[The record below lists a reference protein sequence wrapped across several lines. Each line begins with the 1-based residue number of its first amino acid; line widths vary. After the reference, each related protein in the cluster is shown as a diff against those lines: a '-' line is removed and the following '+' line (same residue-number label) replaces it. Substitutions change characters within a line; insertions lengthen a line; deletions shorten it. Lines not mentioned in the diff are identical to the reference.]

1 MTLLTTTTRR
11 RQNPDLIADMLYEK
25 NQAIEDLDFDRA
37 ELIYNE
43 IQKEVSRRA
52 EDDFAKIKLKISEL
66 IKPIQKNYIN
76 SINQLRDER
85 KQKDTDNHADYM
97 MKTASENQFHMK
109 DITNIEEEKENQIS
123 SVEIDLTEYNQLISK
138 AKTEAISA
146 NFDNARKLKEQA
158 ETKRISAE
166 NNVIEELTNQY
177 NDRIAEANSKH
188 ETYLKKLLQNYYES
202 QRIINDDYESRI
214 KSLQKQM
221 KNDLSIIFEKTEAET
236 KALSASKEDSKKMID
251 FLHEKHKTIEN
262 QILNEEGISIKDND
276 TTNDTVFITEH
287 RPTTSRVPKTA
298 VTARNLYL
306 STPRRSLKASTSNN
320 IRSMTTRG
328 KLTVPKS
335 VFF

>member
-1 MTLLTTTTRR
+1 
-11 RQNPDLIADMLYEK
+11 
-25 NQAIEDLDFDRA
+25 
-37 ELIYNE
+37 
-43 IQKEVSRRA
+43 
-52 EDDFAKIKLKISEL
+52 
-66 IKPIQKNYIN
+66 
-76 SINQLRDER
+76 
-85 KQKDTDNHADYM
+85 
-97 MKTASENQFHMK
+97 
-109 DITNIEEEKENQIS
+109 
-123 SVEIDLTEYNQLISK
+123 
-138 AKTEAISA
+138 
-146 NFDNARKLKEQA
+146 
-158 ETKRISAE
+158 
-166 NNVIEELTNQY
+166 
-177 NDRIAEANSKH
+177 
-188 ETYLKKLLQNYYES
+188 
-202 QRIINDDYESRI
+202 
-214 KSLQKQM
+214 M
-221 KNDLSIIFEKTEAET
+221 KNDLSIIFEKAEAET